1 MKLSDTVEALLKSKG
16 EGQVLSVEPDQSVYE
31 PIEKMVKAKKATA
44 RRAKVLNRLVPPQS
58 LVGSSYP
65 CPL

>member
-58 LVGSSYP
+58 LAGSSYS